1 MWSNSNN
8 SYTCSLYKYLLH
20 WGETAIKVV
29 ACPYTALQKHS
40 RYINTSQIIAFTV
53 VTLKYLLTKLRKLP
67 KKWLGLH
74 IFYLLYYR
82 SILSKDD
89 ALLLLALY
97 R

>member
-1 MWSNSNN
+1 MCSNSNN
-8 SYTCSLYKYLLH
+8 SYTWPLYEYLLH
-20 WGETAIKVV
+20 WWETEIKVI
-29 ACPYTALQKHS
+29 ACPYTALQIHGC
-40 RYINTSQIIAFTV
+40 YINTSQIIASTV

-67 KKWLGLH
+67 KKWLDLH